1 MTGEVTP
8 VRGTRMSGRDGF
20 AQVLRS
26 EWVKFRTVRGWVI
39 GLVLAAVLSAGVI
52 LVLASAGGPGSP
64 GSLGSVA
71 TGPGGIAVN
80 DNFYFVH
87 RSLTGN
93 GSITVRVTS
102 LTDGA
107 FPGQQEGYIAPQ
119 PWAKAGI
126 LVQDGIQAGSAY
138 AAVMA
143 TPGHGVR
150 MQYDFTQDIAGLPG
164 AVSASSPRW
173 LRLVR
178 SGDTVTG
185 YDSADG
191 SHWTMIGSATLTGL
205 PSSVQAGLFVASPQA
220 YGSSMGGGYQS
231 TRASAGFDDLSIQGG
246 WSPGTWRQCEVGASE
261 LGLGHGCAP
270 ASPKGPRRAPT
281 PGSETESGGTFT
293 VSGTGDI
300 SPYAPIPDIVGGVFK
315 GTLAGLV
322 ALIALGGVFIGSE
335 YRRGMIRT
343 TFAGTPRR
351 GRVIWAKAIVIGVVA
366 FAAGLAGA
374 AIAVTIAGPKL
385 RSEGWTPPIYPLV
398 SLGTWT
404 GIRIALGTAV
414 VLALAA
420 VFALAVGVVLRRSV
434 GAIIVGIALFV
445 SPLLI
450 ATTVGQT
457 AGALLLGATPAAG
470 FAVQQGVQRYPQSS
484 EVCLASHGCYPLAPW
499 NGVAVLAAWT
509 VAALVAAWYMVSRR
523 DA

>member
-1 MTGEVTP
+1 MIGEVTP

-26 EWVKFRTVRGWVI
+26 EWVKFWTVRGWVVS
-39 GLVLAAVLSAGVI
+39 LVLAAGLTAGI
-52 LVLASAGGPGSP
+52 TLVLASAGGPGAP
-64 GSLGSVA
+64 GSLPSVA

-87 RSLTGN
+87 RSLAGD

-102 LTDGA
+102 LT
-107 FPGQQEGYIAPQ
+107 GQGQGSTVPQ

-126 LVQDGIQAGSAY
+126 IIKNGTQAGSAY

-150 MQYDFTQDIAGLPG
+150 MQYDFTRDTAGLPG
-164 AVSASSPRW
+164 AVSPSSPRW

-191 SHWTMIGSATLTGL
+191 SHWTMVGSATLTGL

-220 YGSSMGGGYQS
+220 YENGEGGYSYMS
-231 TRASAGFDDLSIQGG
+231 TQANAGFDDLSLQGG
-246 WSPGTWRQCEVGASE
+246 WPPGTWSQCEVGASE

-270 ASPKGPRRAPT
+270 ASSKGPRGAPP
-281 PGSETESGGTFT
+281 PGSETESSGTFT

-300 SPYAPIPDIVGGVFK
+300 SPYEAIPDIVGGVFK

-322 ALIALGGVFIGSE
+322 ALIALGAVFIGSE

-343 TFAGTPRR
+343 TFASTPRR
-351 GRVIWAKAIVIGVVA
+351 GRVILAKAIVIGVVA

-374 AIAVTIAGPKL
+374 AVAITIAGPKL
-385 RSEGWTPPIYPLV
+385 RSEGWAPPIYPLV
-398 SLGTWT
+398 SLGTGT
-404 GIRIALGTAV
+404 GIRIVLGTAV

-420 VFALAVGVVLRRSV
+420 IFTLAVGVLLRRGV
-434 GAIIVGIALFV
+434 GVITVGIALFV
-445 SPLLI
+445 GPLLI
-450 ATTVGQT
+450 ATVVGQT
-457 AGALLLGATPAAG
+457 AGAVLLGVTPAAA

-484 EVCLASHGCYPLAPW
+484 AVCLASHGCYPLAPW

-509 VAALVAAWYMVSRR
+509 VLALVAAWFVVRRR

>member
-1 MTGEVTP
+1 MIGEMAP
-8 VRGTRMSGRDGF
+8 ARGGWRAGRDGVP
-20 AQVLRS
+20 QVLRS
-26 EWVKFRTVRGWVI
+26 EWVTFWTVRGWVVS
-39 GLVLAAVLSAGVI
+39 LVLAAVLTAGI
-52 LVLASAGGPGSP
+52 TLVLANLGGPGSP
-64 GSLGSVA
+64 ASLPSVA

-87 RSLTGN
+87 RSLSGN
-93 GSITVRVTS
+93 ASITVRVTS
-102 LTDGA
+102 LT
-107 FPGQQEGYIAPQ
+107 GQAQGSAVPQ

-126 LVQDGIQAGSAY
+126 IIKDGTRAGSAY

-150 MQYDFTQDIAGLPG
+150 MQYDFDQDIAGLPG
-164 AVSASSPRW
+164 AVSVSSPRW

-178 SGDTVTG
+178 SGDRVTG

-191 SHWTMIGSATLTGL
+191 SHWTMIGSATLTVL

-220 YGSSMGGGYQS
+220 YQNGEGGYSYMS
-231 TRASAGFDDLSIQGG
+231 TQANARFDHLSLQGG
-246 WSPGTWRQCEVGASE
+246 WPPGTWSQCEVGASG

-270 ASPKGPRRAPT
+270 ASPTGPRGAP
-281 PGSETESGGTFT
+281 PGSETQSGGIFT

-300 SPYAPIPDIVGGVFK
+300 SPYEPIPDIVGGVFK

-351 GRVIWAKAIVIGVVA
+351 GRVILAKAIVIGVAA

-374 AIAVTIAGPKL
+374 ALALTIAGPKL

-398 SLGTWT
+398 SLGTGT
-404 GIRIALGTAV
+404 GIRIVLGTAV

-420 VFALAVGVVLRRSV
+420 VFALAAAIMLRRGA
-434 GAIIVGIALFV
+434 GAITVGIALFV
-445 SPLLI
+445 GPLLV
-450 ATTVGQT
+450 AAAVGQA
-457 AGALLLGATPAAG
+457 AGALLLRVTPAAG
-470 FAVQQGVQRYPQSS
+470 FAVQQGVQRYRQSS
-484 EVCLASHGCYPLAPW
+484 ALCLASHGCYPLAPW
-499 NGVAVLAAWT
+499 NGVAVLAIWT
-509 VAALVAAWYMVSRR
+509 VAALVASVYVVQRR